1 MVIFVGDGMGVQTVT
16 MSRIYKGQKRVKT
29 GEAVPGEDVNG
40 EGAEMVWESFPS
52 TGLSKVKYRC
62 LPYTRRSLL
71 MMLLLFDLT
80 LLSLMLLPF
89 VLLIAFFVTA
99 TVFAAD
105 GEDD

>member
-62 LPYTRRSLL
+62 L
-71 MMLLLFDLT
+71 T
-80 LLSLMLLPF
+80 L
-89 VLLIAFFVTA
+89 
-99 TVFAAD
+99 
-105 GEDD
+105 GEAC